1 MKAARESGPPRAAV
15 LRQGDS
21 EMGFRFDRD
30 TILVSLLTG
39 KPIRKSMQL
48 DSIRA
53 DFCGLEFRILF
64 FVFVSIVPCTGTLE
78 VLRPVLDSSHRGAS
92 A

>member
-1 MKAARESGPPRAAV
+1 
-15 LRQGDS
+15 
-21 EMGFRFDRD
+21 MGFRFDRD

-53 DFCGLEFRILF
+53 YFCGLEFRILF
-64 FVFVSIVPCTGTLE
+64 FAFVSIVPCTGTLE
-78 VLRPVLDSSHRGAS
+78 VLRPVLDSSHRGAP

>member
-1 MKAARESGPPRAAV
+1 MKAAPRAAV

-48 DSIRA
+48 DPIRA
-53 DFCGLEFRILF
+53 DFWGVEFRILF